1 MNKPAPT
8 GLLQQPKPF
17 FMIFFVELWERFG
30 YYGVQGI
37 LAVFFVKQLGF
48 SQEQAFVTFG
58 AFAALVYGLI
68 SIGGY
73 VGDHLLGTKRTMV
86 LGAVVLA
93 LGYFMTG
100 LSLHSPDMIFIAL
113 GTIAVGNGLFK
124 ANPAS
129 LLSKCY
135 PPKDP
140 RLDGAFTLFYMS
152 INIGSLLSLSLAP
165 VIANKYG
172 YAVTYNLC
180 GIGLVFALLVYF
192 CCRGMVRDIG
202 SEPDHQ
208 PMNYKNLLMVLAGTV
223 VMIYVCAWLMHNV
236 QVANIVLIV
245 LSIIV
250 IFLFFREAAKQS
262 KSDRNRMYVAFVL
275 MIEAVL
281 FYILYAQMPTSLNFF
296 AINNVRH
303 EILGFT
309 INPVSFQAL
318 NPFWVVVASP
328 ILASLYT
335 RFGAKG
341 KDLTMPAKFTLGMFL
356 CSLGFLTAAAAGLWF
371 ADAQGLTSPWF
382 IVLVYLFQSL
392 GELMISALG
401 LAMVAAL
408 VPQTMM
414 GFILGMWFL
423 TQAAAFLLGGYVA
436 TFTAVPES
444 LNDPLQTLPVYTGVF
459 SKIGITTFII
469 ALIMAAMVP
478 WLNRMMNTLPEAKTA

>member
-1 MNKPAPT
+1 M
-8 GLLQQPKPF
+8 
-17 FMIFFVELWERFG
+17 
-30 YYGVQGI
+30 
-37 LAVFFVKQLGF
+37 GF
-48 SQEQAFVTFG
+48 SQEQAFITFG

-73 VGDHLLGTKRTMV
+73 VGDHLLGTKRTLV
-86 LGAVVLA
+86 LGAIVLA
-93 LGYFMTG
+93 IGYFMTG
-100 LSLHSPDMIFIAL
+100 MSLLNPDLIFIAL

-135 PPKDP
+135 QPKDP

-165 VIANKYG
+165 VIADKFG

-180 GIGLVFALLVYF
+180 GAGLIVALLVYF
-192 CCRGMVRDIG
+192 ACRGMVKNIG
-202 SEPDHQ
+202 SEPDHK
-208 PMNYKNLLMVLAGTV
+208 PLRFRNLLLVLLGTV
-223 VMIYVCAWLMHNV
+223 VMIFLCAWLMHNV
-236 QVANIVLIV
+236 KIANLVLIV
-245 LSIIV
+245 LSIV
-250 IFLFFREAAKQS
+250 VTIFFFREAFRLDKTG
-262 KSDRNRMYVAFVL
+262 RNKMFVAFIL

-296 AINNVRH
+296 AINNVHH
-303 EILGFT
+303 EILGFA

-328 ILASLYT
+328 VLAAIYT
-335 RFGAKG
+335 RLGSKG
-341 KDLTMPAKFTLGMFL
+341 KDLTMPMKFTLGMFL
-356 CSLGFLTAAAAGLWF
+356 CALGFLTAAAGMWF

-392 GELMISALG
+392 GELLISALG

-408 VPQTMM
+408 VPQHLM

-436 TFTAVPES
+436 TFTAVPE
-444 LNDPLQTLPVYTGVF
+444 NITDPLQTLPIYTGVF
-459 SKIGITTFII
+459 SKIGLVTLAVTVV
-469 ALIMAAMVP
+469 MAIMVP
-478 WLNRMMNTLPEAKTA
+478 WLNRMINTQGTEQ

>member
-1 MNKPAPT
+1 
-8 GLLQQPKPF
+8 
-17 FMIFFVELWERFG
+17 
-30 YYGVQGI
+30 
-37 LAVFFVKQLGF
+37 
-48 SQEQAFVTFG
+48 
-58 AFAALVYGLI
+58 
-68 SIGGY
+68 
-73 VGDHLLGTKRTMV
+73 
-86 LGAVVLA
+86 
-93 LGYFMTG
+93 
-100 LSLHSPDMIFIAL
+100 
-113 GTIAVGNGLFK
+113 
-124 ANPAS
+124 
-129 LLSKCY
+129 
-135 PPKDP
+135 
-140 RLDGAFTLFYMS
+140 
-152 INIGSLLSLSLAP
+152 
-165 VIANKYG
+165 
-172 YAVTYNLC
+172 
-180 GIGLVFALLVYF
+180 IGLVVALLVYF

-202 SEPDHQ
+202 SEPDSK
-208 PMNYKNLLMVLAGTV
+208 PMNLKNLLLVLIGTV
-223 VMIYVCAWLMHNV
+223 VMVYVCAWLMHNV
-236 QVANIVLIV
+236 KVANIVLIV

-250 IFLFFREAAKQS
+250 IFFFFREAFKQNR
-262 KSDRNRMYVAFVL
+262 SDRNRMYVAFVL

-296 AINNVRH
+296 AINNVHH
-303 EILGFT
+303 EILGFA

-408 VPQTMM
+408 VPQYLM

-436 TFTAVPES
+436 PFTAVPEGIS
-444 LNDPLQTLPVYTGVF
+444 DPLQTLPIYTGVF
-459 SKIGITTFII
+459 SKIGIATFII
-469 ALIMAAMVP
+469 AIIMAAMVP
-478 WLNRMMNTLPEAKTA
+478 WLNRMMNTKPEAQNA